1 MNVRSIIMLS
11 LAATVIL
18 PIIAIVSILMT
29 ITKSSTSFV
38 ERTHDELRQ
47 LDNSFQLFFNKL
59 KPT

>member
-1 MNVRSIIMLS
+1 MLS

-29 ITKSSTSFV
+29 ITKTSTSFV